1 MLSVRALKFGADYG
15 IIHGVF
21 FPRKFTQKSF
31 KINKFHYETVTLQ
44 ITGYPVYRGDDLIID
59 IS

>member
-1 MLSVRALKFGADYG
+1 MGFSWRRLWNNPRC
-15 IIHGVF
+15 F

-44 ITGYPVYRGDDLIID
+44 ITGYPEYRGDDLIID